1 MCDSYTISGMEK
13 MHETTARLF
22 EAVESLYPGEA
33 ITSAVARRMN
43 VGDNSV
49 TNWKERGMSFK
60 GAVMAEAAFGVP
72 AAWIMFGIRPP
83 IPNTWP
89 FSDRIDFSRISSLP
103 REDLAFLAGKLDS
116 ALQAIEALGQD
127 SAPSQAAKA

>member
-22 EAVESLYPGEA
+22 EAVDAMYPGEA

-60 GAVMAEAAFGVP
+60 GAVLAEAAYGVP
-72 AAWIMFGIRPP
+72 AAWIMFGTHPP

-89 FSDRIDFSRISSLP
+89 FSDRIDFSRIAALS
-103 REDLAFLAGKLDS
+103 REDQLFLAGKLDA
-116 ALQAIEALGQD
+116 ALQAIESLNQ
-127 SAPSQAAKA
+127 PPN